1 MNALVLI
8 ARLARA
14 VEALVRA
21 RAARRFPEWRM
32 RQLRRE
38 MARYSSLTHHENST
52 SARSKARPGNGQ
64 AQAGQPQEERTMSLI
79 TYRNRNTAKHPAASG
94 RTDRAPVSFSM
105 STIVNPVRQA
115 IVSVGRLIIFL
126 AQVHAEAQ
134 MQRAKLE
141 VELYR
146 NRYKHAS
153 KNDDDLPIV
162 R

>member
-1 MNALVLI
+1 
-8 ARLARA
+8 
-14 VEALVRA
+14 
-21 RAARRFPEWRM
+21 
-32 RQLRRE
+32 
-38 MARYSSLTHHENST
+38 
-52 SARSKARPGNGQ
+52 
-64 AQAGQPQEERTMSLI
+64 MSLI
-79 TYRNRNTAKHPAASG
+79 TYRTKTVRSAASG
-94 RTDRAPVSFSM
+94 HTDRTPDTFFM
-105 STIVNPVRQA
+105 STFVNPVRKA

-146 NRYKHAS
+146 DRYKHSS